1 MPGLLKDINYVFTE
15 KGINIASQFLQTD
28 AEIGYVIIDTESHL
42 NDVILLE
49 LKDIPHTI
57 RARMLY

>member
-1 MPGLLKDINYVFTE
+1 MPRLLKDINYVFTE
-15 KGINIASQFLQTD
+15 KVINIASQFLQTD
-28 AEIGYVIIDTESHL
+28 TEIEYVIIDAESQTGE
-42 NDVILLE
+42 VILQE